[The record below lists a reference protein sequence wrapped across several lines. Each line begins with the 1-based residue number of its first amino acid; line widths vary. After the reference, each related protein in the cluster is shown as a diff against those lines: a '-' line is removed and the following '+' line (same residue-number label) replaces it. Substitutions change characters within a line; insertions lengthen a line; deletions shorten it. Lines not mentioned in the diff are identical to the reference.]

1 MLMVLIATAIF
12 IFFGF
17 PIYIS
22 LLGGSVFYF
31 LIHPELSMIIFI
43 QKILNAPNSSKNYFT
58 SH

>member
-1 MLMVLIATAIF
+1 MVLIATAIF